1 MSTNSYP
8 SEQVED
14 MEHWTEYTRLFTA
27 LFVIVDPFMAVP
39 ILLSLTPNLD
49 TGQRARVVT
58 LAAMTVAMVLLLA
71 AFSGETLLRWMGT
84 SLGSFRVG
92 GGIVLFLMALA
103 MLQAEVGRV
112 RATPQETRS
121 DAGHASVAVVPLAI
135 PLLAGP
141 GAISTVIIGMQR
153 SDAPYHWVGV
163 VLCILAVTLLLWV
176 VMRAAEPLALR
187 LGDSGLNILNRVFG
201 LILAAIAVE
210 VTANGLRQLFP
221 VLGGA

>member
-1 MSTNSYP
+1 
-8 SEQVED
+8 
-14 MEHWTEYTRLFTA
+14 MEHWSEYTRLFTA

-49 TGQRARVVT
+49 SRQRAHVVS
-58 LAAMTVAMVLLLA
+58 LAAVTVAAVLLVA
-71 AFSGETLLRWMGT
+71 AISGETLLRWMGT

-121 DAGHASVAVVPLAI
+121 DAGHTSVAVVPLAI

-163 VLCILAVTLLLWV
+163 LACIVLVVLLLWI
-176 VMRAAEPLALR
+176 VMRAAEPLASR
-187 LGDSGLNILNRVFG
+187 LGDTGLNILNRVFG

-221 VLGGA
+221 VLGGT